1 MSLERRRGE
10 GCKEWNTEED
20 TNEVTSLFIDFAK
33 AKSDGKISWA
43 CLSCSCINSHN
54 THGGS
59 ARANC
64 SIKKKKWRSVLT
76 LSLFRTAVADITL
89 LHLLGEG
96 GEKGTRERESDI
108 DRSINSYILYGWS
121 EVCGCG
127 SSFVAFFCRFFI
139 LSHRFDATFILK
151 KAKALARST
160 HFKRFYLCYL
170 QSMCIESQVASSHSV
185 PKEDE
190 AEIGENKFFFAPI
203 ILYCDTIFRYL
214 FQQRRWTFPIFA
226 YTLRKRTESPYWD
239 TSNEKKE
246 RRERD
251 RITETYLYRY
261 KYSSPSNTHQ

>member
-1 MSLERRRGE
+1 M
-10 GCKEWNTEED
+10 
-20 TNEVTSLFIDFAK
+20 AK
-33 AKSDGKISWA
+33 
-43 CLSCSCINSHN
+43 CIN
-54 THGGS
+54 
-59 ARANC
+59 
-64 SIKKKKWRSVLT
+64 
-76 LSLFRTAVADITL
+76 AVAVSYSCRWYHTPPFI
-89 LHLLGEG
+89 GGGRREG
-96 GEKGTRERESDI
+96 SKRERESDI

-214 FQQRRWTFPIFA
+214 FQQRRWTFPIFL
-226 YTLRKRTESPYWD
+226 YTLRKGTESPYWD

-246 RRERD
+246 RAKERKK
-251 RITETYLYRY
+251 RKRSNHRNLSISLQTLIAQQYTPITGKQDSLNSIQSGILYIQLVLCDTNQ
-261 KYSSPSNTHQ
+261 SHTQT